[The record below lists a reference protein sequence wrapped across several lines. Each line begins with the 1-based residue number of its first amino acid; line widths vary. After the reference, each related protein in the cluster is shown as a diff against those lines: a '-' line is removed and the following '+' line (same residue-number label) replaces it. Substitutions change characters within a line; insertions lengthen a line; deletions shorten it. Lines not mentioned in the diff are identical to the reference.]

1 MRRIRI
7 TKTLTAKLL
16 ATALSIGALPMAS
29 AISPAA
35 AQQLGITVNFN
46 DFHRQLAPY
55 GVWYHHARW
64 GDVWHPTRVERD
76 FRPYDRGHWQNTT
89 EYGWL
94 WVADDN
100 WGDIPFHYGRWVY
113 DPNDGWLWLPGYVWS
128 PAWVVWRSGGGYV
141 GWFPM
146 PPDDRFLA
154 GDETYR
160 DDWNDWDRSFGYTD
174 WYGPQLGLSWSS
186 SIWIFVDQRHFDD
199 RDFHRWTAPTQ
210 NRQQFLANTVNITNY
225 TTVNNYI
232 VNRSVDPRAIERA
245 AGHPVAAVA
254 ARDVLGRNALVTP
267 IDAGKQIQQ
276 REQTQHGGDA
286 KASAHERVTALPS
299 SGIRVNLPVNPAAG
313 DQNRGLLPRAGLQ
326 GSQSPANAPAPNTL
340 AVKPDNTKPDNA
352 AGRQNRGA
360 PRDNVQGSQ
369 SPANAPAPSTLAV
382 KPDNTKPDNAP
393 GRQNRG
399 APPNNVQGNQSPAN
413 APAPSTLAV
422 KPDNTKPD
430 NAAGRQNRGA
440 PRDNAQG
447 NPSPANAPAPSNLAA
462 QKQDSPT
469 RTDKGPAN
477 ANRGEQGRQS
487 PDQRAGAQGGL
498 NPNAAGKAA
507 EPDKAAEQ
515 PAKRVFAAPASK
527 VPPAAEIAK
536 ANDKGG
542 QDNRPT
548 DRGKEK
554 DKQAN

>member
-1 MRRIRI
+1 MRRTRI
-7 TKTLTAKLL
+7 TKKLAAKLL
-16 ATALSIGALPMAS
+16 ATALLIGTLPMAS

-35 AQQLGITVNFN
+35 AQQVGVTVNFN

-55 GVWYHHARW
+55 GVWYHHPRW

-146 PPDDRFLA
+146 PPDDSFLA

-174 WYGPQLGLSWSS
+174 WYGPQFGLNWSS

-210 NRQQFLANTVNITNY
+210 NRQQFLASTVNITNY

-245 AGHPVAAVA
+245 AGRPVAAVA

-313 DQNRGLLPRAGLQ
+313 DQNRGPLPRAGLQ
-326 GSQSPANAPAPNTL
+326 GSQSPGNAPAPN
-340 AVKPDNTKPDNA
+340 N
-352 AGRQNRGA
+352 
-360 PRDNVQGSQ
+360 
-369 SPANAPAPSTLAV
+369 LAV

-399 APPNNVQGNQSPAN
+399 AARDNVQNNQPPGN
-413 APAPSTLAV
+413 APAPNTLAV
-422 KPDNTKPD
+422 KPDNANRGNAAPGNANRASLPRDNVQNNQPAASPVARSNPGGNPKQDNPTLAAKSPGNAARGEQD
-430 NAAGRQNRGA
+430 RQSPEQRVGRQGVLNQNAAGQTA
-440 PRDNAQG
+440 EP
-447 NPSPANAPAPSNLAA
+447 
-462 QKQDSPT
+462 K
-469 RTDKGPAN
+469 
-477 ANRGEQGRQS
+477 
-487 PDQRAGAQGGL
+487 
-498 NPNAAGKAA
+498 KAA
-507 EPDKAAEQ
+507 
-515 PAKRVFAAPASK
+515 
-527 VPPAAEIAK
+527 PPPAEIAK
-536 ANDKGG
+536 RSDEGKQGG
-542 QDNRPT
+542 NGPN
-548 DRGKEK
+548 RGKDK
-554 DKQAN
+554 DPQAN

>member
-7 TKTLTAKLL
+7 ANTLTGKLL
-16 ATALSIGALPMAS
+16 ATALLIGAFPMAS
-29 AISPAA
+29 GMGPAA
-35 AQQLGITVNFN
+35 AQQLGVTVNFN

-64 GDVWHPTRVERD
+64 GDVWHPTRVGRD

-146 PPDDRFLA
+146 PPDDKFLA

-174 WYGPQLGLSWSS
+174 WYGPQLGLNWSS
-186 SIWIFVDQRHFDD
+186 AIWIFVDQRHFDD

-245 AGHPVAAVA
+245 TGRPVAVVA
-254 ARDVLGRNALVTP
+254 ARDVLGQNALVTP
-267 IDAGKQIQQ
+267 IEAGKQIQQ
-276 REQTQHGGDA
+276 RERTQHGGDA
-286 KASAHERVTALPS
+286 KASARERVTALPS

-313 DQNRGLLPRAGLQ
+313 DQSRGPVPRAGFQ
-326 GSQSPANAPAPNTL
+326 GYQSPGNAPAQNPL
-340 AVKPDNTKPDNA
+340 ALRPDNA
-352 AGRQNRGA
+352 NRDNAGADRRNRGA
-360 PRDNVQGSQ
+360 PRDNVQGIQ
-369 SPANAPAPSTLAV
+369 SPANAPAANTVAG
-382 KPDNTKPDNAP
+382 KPEHPNTDNT
-393 GRQNRG
+393 
-399 APPNNVQGNQSPAN
+399 
-413 APAPSTLAV
+413 
-422 KPDNTKPD
+422 
-430 NAAGRQNRGA
+430 AGRQNRGG
-440 PRDNAQG
+440 PRNNAQG
-447 NPSPANAPAPSNLAA
+447 NPSPVNAPAPSNLAP

-469 RTDKGPAN
+469 RADKGPGN

-487 PDQRAGAQGGL
+487 PDQRAGAQAG
-498 NPNAAGKAA
+498 PNTLGKAA
-507 EPDKAAEQ
+507 EPDKASEQ
-515 PAKRVFAAPASK
+515 PGKREFARPGSK
-527 VPPAAEIAK
+527 VAPAAEIAK
-536 ANDKGG
+536 ANDRGKQDRG
-542 QDNRPT
+542 QDNRPG

-554 DKQAN
+554 EDKQAN